1 MHFVSEYLENVAM
14 LWKLPTIQLC
24 WSNMPGDKAR
34 MSLYCS
40 EYLFYHILE

>member
-24 WSNMPGDKAR
+24 WSNMLGDKA
-34 MSLYCS
+34 SL
-40 EYLFYHILE
+40 EPILF